1 MRKTEYVAETIMNVK
16 PPHGRWFVKALVIV
30 VLATGGFVVTM
41 ARGMWAAPGSAGM
54 RPGPF
59 VIVWSAMMTAVM
71 LPSVAPFARLYLRS
85 LGAHRLARATVFIM
99 GYLTIWCATGVV
111 AFALAALVDHI
122 VIMRGLA
129 PRLFAA
135 AVFSVAA
142 TFSFTDMKSRM
153 LRKCRNPIGLL
164 IQYGARRGRGRDL
177 RAGLD
182 HGATCLAC
190 CWALMTLMAVFGMM
204 NVAAMVVLAM
214 VVALEKLWV
223 HGVGFSRFVG
233 VVNGGLAVLVLAVP
247 QIAVALHGGTSM
259 MSQ

>member
-1 MRKTEYVAETIMNVK
+1 MNVN
-16 PPHGRWFVKALVIV
+16 PQQRRGFLGALVV
-30 VLATGGFVVTM
+30 VVVGTGGFVVAT
-41 ARGMWAAPGSAGM
+41 ARGMWTEPGSAGM
-54 RPGPF
+54 GPGSF
-59 VIVWSAMMTAVM
+59 VVVWSAMMTAVM
-71 LPSVAPFARLYLRS
+71 LPSVAPFGRLYLRS
-85 LGAHRLARATVFIM
+85 LGAHRFARATVFIT
-99 GYLTIWCATGVV
+99 GYLAVWCATGL
-111 AFALAALVDHI
+111 AAYALAVLVDRV

-135 AVFSVAA
+135 AVFCVAA

-164 IQYGARRGRGRDL
+164 IQYGARRGRARDL

-204 NVAAMVVLAM
+204 NVAAMVIIAM

-223 HGVGFSRFVG
+223 HGEGFSRFVG
-233 VVNGGLAVLVLAVP
+233 VVNLGLAALVLAVP
-247 QIAVALHGGTSM
+247 QVAVALHVGPSM